1 MHSKKCKLAKLRVA
15 FSSAGSKS
23 SLWIDAK
30 KKKESYGNFLS
41 FSGLIISMLSS
52 LSVSWLRSI
61 LIVFITFLTKHDD
74 QCDGSNP
81 GDEVQQDPPACAT
94 RVVKSSDTNGIR
106 RDNQ

>member
-1 MHSKKCKLAKLRVA
+1 MHSEKCKLAKLQVA

-41 FSGLIISMLSS
+41 FLVLILSMFSS
-52 LSVSWLRSI
+52 LSASWLRSI
-61 LIVFITFLTKHDD
+61 LIVFITFQTKHDD

-81 GDEVQQDPPACAT
+81 GNKVQQDPPASST
-94 RVVKSSDTNGIR
+94 RVVKSSD
-106 RDNQ
+106 